1 MSLADPDRYQWP
13 FERAHLRLDHA
24 EWLRRRRR
32 INDAK
37 AVPTEALGTFRRLG
51 ARPWAERAQANLR
64 ARGAAV
70 TAAPGGL
77 DALGEPTPPQ
87 RHILR
92 LPTPHP
98 PDPPPA
104 HPL

>member
-37 AVPTEALGTFRRLG
+37 PVLTQALGTFRRLG
-51 ARPWAERAQANLR
+51 ARPWAQRAQAELR
-64 ARGAAV
+64 AAAV
-70 TAAPGGL
+70 AVAAPPPGPPPPRKL
-77 DALGEPTPPQ
+77 TPPQ
-87 RHILR
+87 PPSVP
-92 LPTPHP
+92 LPTHHPPHP
-98 PDPPPA
+98 P
-104 HPL
+104 L